1 MSFSLKD
8 CISLKYNLFLQNG
21 SGLLTGGHYAASKI
35 ETLLKQVNEQWEEL
49 CAKTLEKG
57 QKLREANAQH
67 TYNRTLEDAKTKL
80 DELEN
85 SLASDDLGHDL
96 RSVKKLLKRHQVN
109 SLNFLFNENE

>member
-1 MSFSLKD
+1 MF
-8 CISLKYNLFLQNG
+8 CFFQNG
-21 SGLLTGGHYAASKI
+21 ESLLTGGHYAADKI
-35 ETLLKQVNEQWEEL
+35 ENLLKQLNEQWEEL

-96 RSVKKLLKRHQVN
+96 RSVKKLLKRHQVILLFN
-109 SLNFLFNENE
+109 SLN